1 MLDPQLIRQQL
12 PEITEKLALRGFTV
26 EQEQLAQL
34 ETARKQ
40 QQIETERLQNER
52 NQRSKSI
59 GQAKSKGVDI
69 SPLLAEVAE
78 LGEQLKANETALA
91 NIQTQL
97 NQILM
102 GMPNLPHETVPIG
115 QGETDNQEIR
125 RWGTIPT
132 FSFSPKDHVDLG
144 TQLNGL
150 DFETAT
156 KITGT
161 RFVILRGE
169 LARLHRAL
177 IQFMLDLHT
186 QHHGYTEVYVPY
198 LVNQDSLLGTGQLP
212 KFAEDLFHIP
222 SQNYYLIPTAEV
234 PVTNIAREVIW
245 AEENL
250 PTKFVAHT
258 PCFRSEAGN
267 YGKDT
272 RGMIRQHQF
281 EKVELVQ
288 LVKPSESYNALEE
301 LTQHAETVLQRLEL
315 PYRVV
320 SLCTADL
327 GFSSAKTYDLEVWL
341 PAQQKYREISS
352 CSNFEAFQARR
363 MKARWRETRTQKINL
378 LHTLNGS
385 SLAVGRTLV
394 ALLENYQD
402 ENGRIFIPSVLQ
414 GYLGGN
420 THIG

>member
-12 PEITEKLALRGFTV
+12 PEITQKLALRGFTV

-59 GQAKSKGVDI
+59 GQAKSRGIDI

-385 SLAVGRTLV
+385 GLAVGRTLV